1 MKNPQDV
8 GINNVYLYFQM
19 DHAMLHHNEY
29 LDQFGI
35 SINSHMRKVEGRV
48 LDPPPIQ
55 YQV

>member
-1 MKNPQDV
+1 
-8 GINNVYLYFQM
+8 
-19 DHAMLHHNEY
+19 

-55 YQV
+55 YQVWFYLSPFVY